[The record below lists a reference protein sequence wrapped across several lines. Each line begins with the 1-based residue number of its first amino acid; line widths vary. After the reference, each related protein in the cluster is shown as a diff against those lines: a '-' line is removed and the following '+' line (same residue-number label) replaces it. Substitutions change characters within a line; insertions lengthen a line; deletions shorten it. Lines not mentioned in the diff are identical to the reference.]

1 MLKKIKKF
9 SSLVRISHLV
19 ITAPFAIL
27 GYFIGTLEVGFNW
40 LTFLEV
46 CLCVLF
52 ARNAAMSFNRWA
64 DREFDK
70 ANPRTA
76 QRDIPQG
83 RVSTKEA
90 IWFTVINSAL
100 FIVTTYFINRL
111 CFYLSPVALVM
122 LLGYSLTKRTM
133 WLSNAA
139 LGVALAIGPVGGY
152 IAVTGKL
159 GLVILLL
166 GAITLFWSLGFEIIY
181 AMQDRE
187 FDLKTGLHS
196 IPTRF
201 GVRKSL
207 VISALSH
214 AIAIY
219 GVYIVG
225 LLASCGVVY
234 WIGAG
239 VFTLLIV
246 AQHFMVTPS
255 NQGRL
260 NQAFWLNQI
269 ASMVFCSLW
278 IADILLK

>member
-1 MLKKIKKF
+1 MLNKIKKF

-19 ITAPFAIL
+19 ITSPFAIL
-27 GYFIGTLEVGFNW
+27 GYFIGTLEVGFNL
-40 LTFLEV
+40 LTFIEV
-46 CLCVLF
+46 CLCILF

-90 IWFTVINSAL
+90 VWFTVINSAL
-100 FIVTTYFINRL
+100 FIVTAYFINSL

-122 LLGYSLTKRTM
+122 LLGYSLTKRSM

-159 GLVILLL
+159 ELVILLL

-234 WIGAG
+234 WIGSG

-246 AQHFMVTPS
+246 AQHFMVTPT
-255 NQGRL
+255 NLNRL

>member
-1 MLKKIKKF
+1 MLNKIKKF

-27 GYFIGTLEVGFNW
+27 GYFIGTLEVGFNL
-40 LTFLEV
+40 LTFIEV
-46 CLCVLF
+46 CLCILF

-90 IWFTVINSAL
+90 VWFTVINSAL
-100 FIVTTYFINRL
+100 FIVTAYFINSL

-122 LLGYSLTKRTM
+122 LLGYSLTKRSM

-159 GLVILLL
+159 GLVALLL

-207 VISALSH
+207 VISAVSH

-219 GVYIVG
+219 GVYVVG
-225 LLASCGVVY
+225 ALAQCGVVY

-239 VFTLLIV
+239 VFTLLV
-246 AQHFMVTPS
+246 VVQHFMVTPT
-255 NQGRL
+255 NLNRL

>member
-1 MLKKIKKF
+1 MLNKIKKF
-9 SSLVRISHLV
+9 SSLVRISHLI

-27 GYFIGTLEVGFNW
+27 GYFIGTQMVGFEW
-40 LTFLEV
+40 LTFIEV
-46 CLCVLF
+46 CLCILF

-83 RVSTKEA
+83 RVSNKEA
-90 IWFTVINSAL
+90 VWFTVINSAL
-100 FIVTTYFINRL
+100 FVITAYLINRL
-111 CFYLSPVALVM
+111 CFYLSPLALLI
-122 LLGYSLTKRTM
+122 LLGYSLTKRTT

-152 IAVTGKL
+152 IAVVGEM
-159 GLVILLL
+159 GIVILIL

-187 FDLKTGLHS
+187 FDLKAGLHS

-201 GVRKSL
+201 GVRNSL
-207 VISALSH
+207 IISALSH

-225 LLASCGVVY
+225 VLTAGGIAY
-234 WIGAG
+234 WIGA
-239 VFTLLIV
+239 VIFSLLVV

-255 NQGRL
+255 NLNRL

-269 ASMVFCSLW
+269 ASMVFCSCW
-278 IADILLK
+278 ITDILLK